1 MVQHVPDDPE
11 CDTGGVTPTEWF
23 FSILNFGVRISE
35 LQFHIW
41 QGRPVMAPVSLS
53 DVQRDSNSV
62 LSVAM

>member
-1 MVQHVPDDPE
+1 VVQHVPDNPE
-11 CDTGGVTPTEWF
+11 CDAGGVAPTER
-23 FSILNFGVRISE
+23 FSILSFVVRISE

-41 QGRPVMAPVSLS
+41 QARPVMAPVSLS